1 MAPFVKVRI
10 AGREFD
16 DVHAEAAPEMADRV
30 ADAMA
35 AKYWSDLVRVTSKGP
50 AERSPS
56 TAGGSSPV
64 MLHYRT

>member
-35 AKYWSDLVRVTSKGP
+35 AKYWSDLVIRLASH
-50 AERSPS
+50 
-56 TAGGSSPV
+56 
-64 MLHYRT
+64 L